1 MPHYLNINDS
11 HQNNKNLIQKLVQ
24 THNYSNPKNT
34 DEFKI
39 NQCYYFCMKKLL
51 LILICLFVSF
61 EVKSE
66 NQYLRGTKILCIFTW
81 HNGDELVESELYG
94 YEFVPKMKEDEFNF
108 HKSKNTPDEGF
119 LVYRHKD
126 VLFRYYLDLL
136 YNERWWNPTGSMSSF
151 IQRKYGKKGI
161 MGGGDFHPNNLGQ
174 RHFYE
179 KAVKAMFEDDR
190 LLEPFVPNQIKKK
203 KDLI

>member
-1 MPHYLNINDS
+1 
-11 HQNNKNLIQKLVQ
+11 
-24 THNYSNPKNT
+24 
-34 DEFKI
+34 
-39 NQCYYFCMKKLL
+39 MKKLL

-126 VLFRYYLDLL
+126 VLFRYYLDLSSPFDSFDKDL
-136 YNERWWNPTGSMSSF
+136 VNYEATSQNIKIIKDFVYDGLGGVLHLNPRSEVIDRRNLTLDAYPCKYVKELNNYFEERLDKK
-151 IQRKYGKKGI
+151 IKYLKSK
-161 MGGGDFHPNNLGQ
+161 
-174 RHFYE
+174 
-179 KAVKAMFEDDR
+179 
-190 LLEPFVPNQIKKK
+190 QIKIHKK
-203 KDLI
+203 